1 MSVQAGPLVGRR
13 YRLLARLGEGG
24 MGTVY
29 RARDERLKRDV
40 AVKLV
45 PGRFGQDAQFVE
57 SFCREAELCA
67 GLAHPGI
74 VNVFDAGTEPRPFIV
89 MELVHG
95 LDAGALARR
104 GMGLSAEQTGRIVAQ
119 VCQALAFVHARGV
132 LHRDV
137 SPGNILL
144 RRSDGAAKLAD
155 FGLASRADEVSG
167 TRLEDVAG
175 TPGYIAPEVLSG
187 ARPTPQSDLYSLGV
201 ATYRLLAGPRRAGP
215 AGEATATIGLATAA
229 PRLSP
234 LRELRPKVPRGLTSA
249 IQQATAWEPGAR
261 QRSVAEFRAQVLD
274 AVDRRRRAGVDGPGP
289 SRRARRSG
297 GRARARGRRARSARR
312 VGASWPAKAASSST

>member
-1 MSVQAGPLVGRR
+1 MS
-13 YRLLARLGEGG
+13 
-24 MGTVY
+24 TVY

-40 AVKLV
+40 AVKLL
-45 PGRFGQDAQFVE
+45 PERFGQDVQFVKR
-57 SFCREAELCA
+57 FCREAELCA

-74 VNVFDAGTEPRPFIV
+74 VNVFDAGAEPRPFIV

-95 LDAGALARR
+95 LDAGALVRR
-104 GMGLSAEQTGRIVAQ
+104 RTRLTAAQTGRIVAQ

-155 FGLASRADEVSG
+155 FGIASRADEVSE

-187 ARPTPQSDLYSLGV
+187 ARPTPRSDLYSVGV
-201 ATYRLLAGPRRAGP
+201 ATYRLLAGPGRAGP
-215 AGEATATIGLATAA
+215 AGAATVTIGLTTAA

-234 LRELRPKVPRGLTSA
+234 LAELRPDVPPRVTSA
-249 IQQATAWEPGAR
+249 IEQATAWEPGAR
-261 QRSVAEFRAQVLD
+261 QRSVAEFRAQLLD
-274 AVDRRRRAGVDGPGP
+274 AVDRRRRAAVDGPGP
-289 SRRARRSG
+289 SRRPRRSG
-297 GRARARGRRARSARR
+297 GRARARGRRARSGRR
-312 VGASWPAKAASSST
+312 GRRELAGEGNQLEHVVQVVAERSERLEC